1 MSVVH
6 ITLERVGPCAYDA
19 TDEQG
24 NRVRV
29 AGSAELAQ
37 QILER
42 VPDPSVFS
50 EPAPLEPGAPGFRPM
65 ALFLVSLAGCSAMD
79 LGLILARQRQD
90 VRGLRIEVEGRRA
103 EATPAVYEHITLRFL
118 AEGPV
123 NPEALARA
131 ADLAVTKYCSVA
143 GMLKPEVQ
151 VQVLTGGQ
159 TPA

>member
-1 MSVVH
+1 MSLVRVA
-6 ITLERVGPCAYDA
+6 LERIGPCAYEA
-19 TDEQG
+19 WDEEG

-42 VPDPSVFS
+42 VPDPSIFT
-50 EPAPLEPGAPGFRPM
+50 EPAPLVSSTAGFRPM

-90 VRGLRIEVEGRRA
+90 VQTLRITAEGRRA
-103 EATPAVYEHITLRFL
+103 SAIPAVYEHITLRFT
-118 AEGPV
+118 ATGSV
-123 NPEALARA
+123 GAEALARA

-143 GMLKPEVQ
+143 SMLKPEIIVE
-151 VQVLTGGQ
+151 VDTKA
-159 TPA
+159 PSA

>member
-1 MSVVH
+1 MSTVRVR
-6 ITLERVGPCAYDA
+6 LERIGPCAYEA
-19 TDEQG
+19 CDEQG

-29 AGSAELAQ
+29 AGSAELAA

-42 VPDPSVFS
+42 VPDPSVFT
-50 EPAPLEPGAPGFRPM
+50 EPAVLEPTGPGFRPM
-65 ALFLVSLAGCSAMD
+65 ALFLVSLAGCSALD

-90 VRGLRIEVEGRRA
+90 VRALTIEVEGIRA
-103 EATPAVYEHITLRFL
+103 NATPAVYEHITLRFI

-143 GMLKPEVQ
+143 SMLKPEV
-151 VQVLTGGQ
+151 VVEIRS
-159 TPA
+159 